1 MRVISSKSRY
11 EKTGK
16 GFIEM
21 SDWLMS
27 IFAFA
32 GGLLFWV
39 ITYIA
44 APIESKRKGKHVSG
58 LPGVAFVLF
67 LLGGLLSPIKWLAFT
82 CLLDFSVT
90 ALPFYLLIN
99 RAKNKRS

>member
-1 MRVISSKSRY
+1 M
-11 EKTGK
+11 T
-16 GFIEM
+16 
-21 SDWLMS
+21 DWLIS

-32 GGLLFWV
+32 VGLLFWA
-39 ITYIA
+39 ITYIG

-58 LPGVAFVLF
+58 VPGVAFVLF
-67 LLGGLLSPIKWLAFT
+67 LLAGLISPIKWLAFT

-99 RAKNKRS
+99 RAKSKRNKR

>member
-1 MRVISSKSRY
+1 M
-11 EKTGK
+11 T
-16 GFIEM
+16 
-21 SDWLMS
+21 DWLIS

-32 GGLLFWV
+32 VGLLFWA
-39 ITYIA
+39 ITYIG

-58 LPGVAFVLF
+58 LPGAAFVLF
-67 LLGGLLSPIKWLAFT
+67 LLAGLISPIKWLAFT

-99 RAKNKRS
+99 RAKSKRNKR

>member
-1 MRVISSKSRY
+1 M
-11 EKTGK
+11 T
-16 GFIEM
+16 
-21 SDWLMS
+21 DWLIS

-32 GGLLFWV
+32 VGLLFWA
-39 ITYIA
+39 ITYIG

-67 LLGGLLSPIKWLAFT
+67 LLAGLFSPIKWLAFT

-99 RAKNKRS
+99 RAESKRNKR

>member
-1 MRVISSKSRY
+1 M
-11 EKTGK
+11 T
-16 GFIEM
+16 
-21 SDWLMS
+21 DWLIS

-32 GGLLFWV
+32 VGLIFWA
-39 ITYIA
+39 ITYIG

-58 LPGVAFVLF
+58 LPGAAFVLF
-67 LLGGLLSPIKWLAFT
+67 LLAGLISPIKWLAFT

-99 RAKNKRS
+99 RAKSKRNKR

>member
-1 MRVISSKSRY
+1 MT
-11 EKTGK
+11 E
-16 GFIEM
+16 
-21 SDWLMS
+21 WLIS
-27 IFAFA
+27 IFSFA
-32 GGLLFWV
+32 VGLLFWV

-58 LPGVAFVLF
+58 VPGASFVLF
-67 LLGGLLSPIKWLAFT
+67 LLGGLLSPIKWLAFA

-99 RAKNKRS
+99 RANNKRNKR

>member
-1 MRVISSKSRY
+1 M
-11 EKTGK
+11 T
-16 GFIEM
+16 
-21 SDWLMS
+21 DWLIS

-32 GGLLFWV
+32 VGLIFWA
-39 ITYIA
+39 ITYIG

-58 LPGVAFVLF
+58 VPGVAFVLF
-67 LLGGLLSPIKWLAFT
+67 LLAGLFSPIKWLAFI

-99 RAKNKRS
+99 RAKSKRNKR

>member
-1 MRVISSKSRY
+1 MTEWI
-11 EKTGK
+11 
-16 GFIEM
+16 I
-21 SDWLMS
+21 S
-27 IFAFA
+27 IFGFA
-32 GGLLFWV
+32 VGLLFWV

-58 LPGVAFVLF
+58 VPGAAFVLF
-67 LLGGLLSPIKWLAFT
+67 LLAGLFSPIKWLAFT

-99 RAKNKRS
+99 RAKSKRNKR